1 MPWHSYTYTKEF
13 NVWIWLSFSANI
25 GTGFPLITMNNKQWL
40 GPVLNRSGLE
50 TLTFKKGGF
59 LNSRGTEVQKKRKNL
74 SLSSLLSFSG
84 DSDGNY

>member
-1 MPWHSYTYTKEF
+1 M
-13 NVWIWLSFSANI
+13 NI
-25 GTGFPLITMNNKQWL
+25 GTGFPLITVNNKQWL
-40 GPVLNRSGLE
+40 GPVINRSGLE

-59 LNSRGTEVQKKRKNL
+59 LNSTGTEVQKKRKKNL

>member
-1 MPWHSYTYTKEF
+1 MQWHSYTYTKQF

-40 GPVLNRSGLE
+40 GPVINRSDLE

-59 LNSRGTEVQKKRKNL
+59 LNSRGTEVQKKRKKFIVK
-74 SLSSLLSFSG
+74 LSSFILG
-84 DSDGNY
+84 

>member
-1 MPWHSYTYTKEF
+1 MQWHSYTYTKQF

-40 GPVLNRSGLE
+40 GPVRNRSGLE

-59 LNSRGTEVQKKRKNL
+59 LNSRRAEVQKKRKKFIVK
-74 SLSSLLSFSG
+74 LSSFILG
-84 DSDGNY
+84 